1 MNKGCLFFNEDRE
14 DCFLYHSTHAALG
27 PLGGGTV
34 PGGQSLLSGQQS
46 PGVGSK
52 ARHRERTRPRF
63 RSQITSCGAPDPR
76 TTADVGL
83 RATELDGVGAEGP
96 AGPARLPGAEQ
107 GRGAVSKL
115 APSPVLGNPSGR
127 DQLRSPQATPGQGQA
142 HGRMACAFT
151 EPTLRRSFT

>member
-1 MNKGCLFFNEDRE
+1 M
-14 DCFLYHSTHAALG
+14 
-27 PLGGGTV
+27 

-96 AGPARLPGAEQ
+96 SGPARLPGAEQ
-107 GRGAVSKL
+107 GRGAML

-127 DQLRSPQATPGQGQA
+127 GQLRSPQATPGQGQA